1 MKVIITD
8 HPFPSLDLAKEIF
21 DRNGIEMEV
30 LQTRDPEIIFQRTKK
45 ADGIIS
51 GMARIDQRIIDNLE
65 QCKIA
70 IRLGV
75 GFDTI
80 DVSAATSRGILVA
93 NVPDF
98 CTEEVSDHAM
108 ALILMI
114 ARRVTHGQKAVRD
127 GKWGPMA
134 IEFTSFKR
142 IREQCLGLYGLG
154 RIARSVAEKAKG
166 FKMNCIAFDPYVTKE
181 AMATSGVEKVE
192 MKELLAR
199 SDYISLHSPLT
210 KDTENA
216 FGMEE
221 FRAMKRTAWIINT
234 SRGPVIRESD
244 LISALDQNLIAGAAL
259 DVLTKEPPEK
269 NHPLINRDNVII
281 TPHMASW
288 TWDSRNDLQTKSAE
302 EVVRALKGERPKN
315 VVNPEVLS
323 SATKRK
329 NHS

>member
-8 HPFPSLDLAKEIF
+8 HPFPSLDLAKAIF
-21 DRNGIEMEV
+21 DKNGIEMEA
-30 LQTRDPEIIFQRTKK
+30 LQTRDPEVIMKQTRK

-51 GMARIDQRIIDNLE
+51 GMARIDQKVIDNLE
-65 QCKIA
+65 QCKVA
-70 IRLGV
+70 VRLGV

-80 DVSAATSRGILVA
+80 DVPAATTRGIMVV
-93 NVPDF
+93 NIPDF

-114 ARRVTHGQKAVRD
+114 SRRVIQGQKAVRE

-134 IEFTSFKR
+134 IDFTSFKR
-142 IREQCLGLYGLG
+142 MSEQTLGLYGLG
-154 RIARSVAEKAKG
+154 RIARGAAEKAKG
-166 FKMNCIAFDPYVTKE
+166 FKMNCIAFDPFVTRE
-181 AMATSGVEKVE
+181 GMAMSGVKKVE

-210 KDTENA
+210 KETENA
-216 FGMEE
+216 FGIEE

-259 DVLTKEPPEK
+259 DVLTKEPPDK
-269 NHPLINRDNVII
+269 NHPLVNRDNVIV

-288 TWDSRNDLQTKSAE
+288 TWDSRDDLQTKSAE

-315 VVNPEVLS
+315 VVNPEVFS
-323 SATKRK
+323 SLKGGK
-329 NHS
+329 NRS